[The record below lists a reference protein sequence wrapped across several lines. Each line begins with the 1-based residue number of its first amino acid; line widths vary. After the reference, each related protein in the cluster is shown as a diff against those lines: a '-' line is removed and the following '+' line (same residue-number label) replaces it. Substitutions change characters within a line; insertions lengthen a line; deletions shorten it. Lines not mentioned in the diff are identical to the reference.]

1 MRRKHQRKLRLLCQ
15 LVLHEYQSTNHSYV
29 GPEPNVVRL
38 RCKGLQGVQR
48 RGRLATGA
56 YPQPSTKLETTQ
68 PRTSD
73 DSTEVH
79 VQQLVLRRQVDQ
91 CQLGNQVPLAGW
103 VDRSLE
109 LG

>member
-48 RGRLATGA
+48 RGRLAAGA
-56 YPQPSTKLETTQ
+56 WLARVGSCTR
-68 PRTSD
+68 RTSFN
-73 DSTEVH
+73 SNEVH
-79 VQQLVLRRQVDQ
+79 VQQLVLRGQVERCSLEDK
-91 CQLGNQVPLAGW
+91 VPLAGR
-103 VDRSLE
+103 VDRSRE